1 MQYTDEQLS
10 SIEDLA
16 SNLMPIEYIAILSKI
31 DEDQLRQEIENKSSP
46 AGKAYRLGKAKTILE
61 IQRHEITL
69 AKLASPAAVEN
80 VSRYLT
86 EMETNELR

>member
-1 MQYTDEQLS
+1 MQYTNEQLS
-10 SIEDLA
+10 QIEDLA
-16 SNLMPIEYIAILSKI
+16 SNLMPIEYIAVLSDI
-31 DEDQLRQEIENKSSP
+31 NEDWLRQEIENKSSP
-46 AGKAYRLGKAKTILE
+46 VGKSYRLGKARTMLE
-61 IQRHEITL
+61 IQRQEVKL

>member
-1 MQYTDEQLS
+1 MQYTNEQLS
-10 SIEDLA
+10 TIEDLA
-16 SNLMPIEYIAILSKI
+16 SNLMPIEYIAILASI
-31 DEDQLRQEIENKSSP
+31 DEDQFRQAIENKSSP
-46 AGKAYRLGKAKTILE
+46 ASRAYRLGKAKTMLE
-61 IQRHEITL
+61 IQRQEITL

>member
-1 MQYTDEQLS
+1 MQYTNEQLS
-10 SIEDLA
+10 TIEDLA
-16 SNLMPIEYIAILSKI
+16 SNLMPIEYIAILASI
-31 DEDQLRQEIENKSSP
+31 DEDQFRQAIENKNSP
-46 AGKAYRLGKAKTILE
+46 ASRAYRLGKAKTMLE
-61 IQRHEITL
+61 IQRQEITL